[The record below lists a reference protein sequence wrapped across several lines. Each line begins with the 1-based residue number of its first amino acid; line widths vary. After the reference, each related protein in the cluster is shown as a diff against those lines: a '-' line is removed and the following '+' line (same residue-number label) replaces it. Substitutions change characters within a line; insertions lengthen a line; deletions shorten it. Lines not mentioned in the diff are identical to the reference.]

1 MRRKKLSSRKRQA
14 LWRVLLAL
22 VSLLLVDHIFGI
34 AMLPIQAVRREAEHE
49 GIGRAWVVERKWEP
63 SLYKTH
69 LFYLME
75 NERAVMLGDTH
86 LSPLGWETMFGATV
100 DCTGEEP
107 IYAGYHQI
115 SHDDKVLGCYFGQIN
130 DPAIETVVISIQQ
143 EEYDQGKAV
152 RSELRRLTVE
162 QEDFV
167 TGRDRT
173 FFWIMEPLPL
183 EQSPEAVCY
192 PVMIA
197 YDAEGRI
204 AAEFDIECCTYSDYG

>member
-1 MRRKKLSSRKRQA
+1 MRRKKLPSRKRQA

-34 AMLPIQAVRREAEHE
+34 ALLPIQAVRREAEHE

-86 LSPLGWETMFGATV
+86 LSPLAGRRCSELRWTAPARN
-100 DCTGEEP
+100 P

-162 QEDFV
+162 PGGLCHR
-167 TGRDRT
+167 TG
-173 FFWIMEPLPL
+173 P
-183 EQSPEAVCY
+183 
-192 PVMIA
+192 
-197 YDAEGRI
+197 
-204 AAEFDIECCTYSDYG
+204 DIFLDYGAPAIGTVAGSGLLSGHDCL

>member
-1 MRRKKLSSRKRQA
+1 MRRKKLPSRKRQA
-14 LWRVLLAL
+14 LRRVLLAL

-34 AMLPIQAVRREAEHE
+34 ALLPIQAVRREAEHE

-75 NERAVMLGDTH
+75 NERAVMLGDTY
-86 LSPLGWETMFGATV
+86 LSPLGWKTMFGATV

-152 RSELRRLTVE
+152 RSELYRLTAE
-162 QEDFV
+162 REDFLS
-167 TGRDRT
+167 RQDRT
-173 FFWIMEPLPL
+173 FFWIMEPLTL
-183 EQSPEAVCY
+183 EQSPEAVRH

-204 AAEFDIECCTYSDYG
+204 AAEFDIEWCTYSGYG